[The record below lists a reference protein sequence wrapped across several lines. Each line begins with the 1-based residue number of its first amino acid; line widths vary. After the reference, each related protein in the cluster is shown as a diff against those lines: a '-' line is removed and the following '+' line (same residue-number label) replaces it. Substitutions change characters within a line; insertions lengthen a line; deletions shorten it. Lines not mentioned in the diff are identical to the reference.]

1 MFTIHGDDARPLEE
15 QCPEVVKTVTLK
27 KEAKAAAREF
37 LEYANLDEY
46 SIYPDIVG
54 MSRHLRRKVFRF

>member
-1 MFTIHGDDARPLEE
+1 VFTIHGDDARPLEE